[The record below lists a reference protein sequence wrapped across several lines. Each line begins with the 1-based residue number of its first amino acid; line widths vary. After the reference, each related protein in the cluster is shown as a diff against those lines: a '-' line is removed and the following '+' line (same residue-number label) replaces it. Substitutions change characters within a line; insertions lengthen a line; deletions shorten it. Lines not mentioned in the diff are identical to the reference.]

1 MLFRVALCGLFFWTL
16 SLFLLVLSKLLRQ
29 HSEFVLVSSPTV
41 QLDIKGAFHFP
52 RNSAN
57 SGWDVNG
64 THVFQAFQWKVPGKK
79 NFEKVVLF
87 SRWELSGGNAC
98 SIYEFSQGIT
108 SSRLFRAKSLP
119 LSWIFCDEHKRMEL
133 GSNGKRSSLD
143 RPFHGSFGTFL
154 INGKRPKSTQWT
166 PRTCKSSSKQVKDRS
181 PEKSSY

>member
-1 MLFRVALCGLFFWTL
+1 MTRWIGVVSNCTVWTVFWTL

-64 THVFQAFQWKVPGKK
+64 THVFQAFKWKVARNKW

-87 SRWELSGGNAC
+87 SRWNLSGGNAW
-98 SIYEFSQGIT
+98 SIYEFLQGIT
-108 SSRLFRAKSLP
+108 SSGLCRAKSVP
-119 LSWIFCDEHKRMEL
+119 PI
-133 GSNGKRSSLD
+133 
-143 RPFHGSFGTFL
+143 
-154 INGKRPKSTQWT
+154 
-166 PRTCKSSSKQVKDRS
+166 
-181 PEKSSY
+181 

>member
-1 MLFRVALCGLFFWTL
+1 MTHWVGVVSNCTVWTVFWTL
-16 SLFLLVLSKLLRQ
+16 SLFLLLLSKLPRQ

-64 THVFQAFQWKVPGKK
+64 THVFQAFQWKVARNKW

-87 SRWELSGGNAC
+87 SRWKLSGGNEW

-108 SSRLFRAKSLP
+108 SSRLCRAKSVPANLNFGDESIDGWNWRQIEHVLHSMD
-119 LSWIFCDEHKRMEL
+119 LSMEV
-133 GSNGKRSSLD
+133 SE
-143 RPFHGSFGTFL
+143 SF
-154 INGKRPKSTQWT
+154 W
-166 PRTCKSSSKQVKDRS
+166 
-181 PEKSSY
+181 

>member
-1 MLFRVALCGLFFWTL
+1 MTRWIGVVSNCTVWTVFWTL

-64 THVFQAFQWKVPGKK
+64 THVFQAFEWKVARNKW

-87 SRWELSGGNAC
+87 SRWKLSGGNAW
-98 SIYEFSQGIT
+98 SIYEFLQGIT
-108 SSRLFRAKSLP
+108 SSRLCRAKSVP
-119 LSWIFCDEHKRMEL
+119 
-133 GSNGKRSSLD
+133 
-143 RPFHGSFGTFL
+143 PT
-154 INGKRPKSTQWT
+154 
-166 PRTCKSSSKQVKDRS
+166 
-181 PEKSSY
+181 

>member
-1 MLFRVALCGLFFWTL
+1 MLSDLHSQPPLNRRLEVLRDSLGRCCFELHCVDCFWTL

-64 THVFQAFQWKVPGKK
+64 THVFLAFQRKVAGNKW
-79 NFEKVVLF
+79 NFEKLILF
-87 SRWELSGGNAC
+87 SRWKLSCGNAC

-108 SSRLFRAKSLP
+108 SSRLLTAKSVP
-119 LSWIFCDEHKRMEL
+119 PS
-133 GSNGKRSSLD
+133 
-143 RPFHGSFGTFL
+143 
-154 INGKRPKSTQWT
+154 
-166 PRTCKSSSKQVKDRS
+166 
-181 PEKSSY
+181 